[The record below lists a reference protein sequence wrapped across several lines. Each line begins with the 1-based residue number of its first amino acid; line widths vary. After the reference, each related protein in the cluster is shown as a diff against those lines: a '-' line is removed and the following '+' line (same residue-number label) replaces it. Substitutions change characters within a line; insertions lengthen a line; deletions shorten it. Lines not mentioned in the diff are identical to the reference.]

1 MKVKELY
8 DLVTKDFEDKI
19 PLENIHSLHKAML
32 EECCE
37 NALNNPEKIES
48 KETLKYAVQIAF
60 YTCIETLRGTLK
72 GALEFAD
79 TVNLNYRNQSF
90 TITKDSPFLKN

>member
-1 MKVKELY
+1 MEVKELY

-19 PLENIHSLHKAML
+19 PLENIHPLHKAML

-72 GALEFAD
+72 GGLEFAD